1 VSSTGADAAPAARPA
16 RARRRWLTRSSPFLV
31 VFAVLSAW
39 EGGVRLGSVPAYL
52 LPPPSSIVY
61 RIVADWRLLGMHTWV
76 TTGEVLV
83 GYVLAVIVS
92 IPLAALLARF
102 RPLENALYPLLV
114 ASQTVPKVA
123 IAPLLVV
130 WFGFGLL
137 PKILIVF
144 LICFFPI
151 VVDALIG
158 FRSVPREVLWLSRSM
173 GASQW
178 KTFRKISIPAALPNI
193 FAGLKVASTL
203 AVVGAVVGE
212 FVAADR
218 GLGYQLIVANGV
230 MDVQLSFALLI
241 VLSVLG
247 VVLHA
252 LIDLLERA
260 ALPWHV
266 SQRVGAGV
274 HAGTGGQG

>member
-1 VSSTGADAAPAARPA
+1 MSEGGTGSPTP
-16 RARRRWLTRSSPFLV
+16 ARRRSGGRRWLDRASPILV
-31 VFAVLSAW
+31 VLGVLSLW
-39 EGGVRLGSVPAYL
+39 EFGVRAGGVPAYL
-52 LPPPSSIVY
+52 LPPPSSIVQ
-61 RIVADWRLLGMHTWV
+61 RIFADWRMLAGHTWV
-76 TTGEVLV
+76 TTGEILA
-83 GYVLAVIVS
+83 GYVLAVVVS

-130 WFGFGLL
+130 WFGFGVL
-137 PKILIVF
+137 PKVLIVF

-252 LIDLLERA
+252 LLDLLERA

-274 HAGTGGQG
+274 HGPAGGTA

>member
-1 VSSTGADAAPAARPA
+1 MTANRVETTDTRAPARPRRLWLA
-16 RARRRWLTRSSPFLV
+16 RASPFLV
-31 VFAVLSAW
+31 VLGVLAAW
-39 EGGVRLGSVPAYL
+39 EAGVRFGGVPAYL
-52 LPPPSSIVY
+52 LPPPSSIVA
-61 RIVADWRLLGMHTWV
+61 RIARDWRMLAGHAWV
-76 TTGEVLV
+76 TAGEVLA
-83 GYVLAVIVS
+83 GYALAVVVS

-114 ASQTVPKVA
+114 ASQTIPKVA

-151 VVDALIG
+151 VVDALVG

-178 KTFRKISIPAALPNI
+178 KTFTKISIPAALPHI

-230 MDVQLSFALLI
+230 MDVQLSFSLLI

-252 LIDLLERA
+252 ALDLLERA

-266 SQRVGAGV
+266 SQRVGVQA
-274 HAGTGGQG
+274 AQGGAP

>member
-1 VSSTGADAAPAARPA
+1 MSASRTSIPVSAIGPTRRRRFAARAGPYV
-16 RARRRWLTRSSPFLV
+16 LVLV
-31 VFAVLSAW
+31 VLALW
-39 EGGVRLGSVPAYL
+39 EVGVRIGGVPAYL
-52 LPPPSSIVY
+52 LPTPSSIIR
-61 RIVADWRLLGMHTWV
+61 RIVTDWRPLLGHTAV
-76 TTGEVLV
+76 TTGEILA
-83 GYVLAVIVS
+83 GYLLAVVIS

-102 RPLENALYPLLV
+102 RPLETAVYPLLV
-114 ASQTVPKVA
+114 ASQTIPKVA

-151 VVDALIG
+151 VVDALVG
-158 FRSVPREVLWLSRSM
+158 FRSVPREVLWLARSM

-178 KTFRKISIPAALPNI
+178 KTFRKISIPAALPHL
-193 FAGLKVASTL
+193 FAGLKVAGTL

-230 MDVQLSFALLI
+230 MDVQLSFALLLM
-241 VLSVLG
+241 LSALG
-247 VVLHA
+247 VLLNA
-252 LIDLLERA
+252 LLEVLERA

-266 SQRVGAGV
+266 SQRVGVGA
-274 HAGTGGQG
+274 HAATGARA